1 MVDVNTI
8 VTRNKDVAWRIIE
21 GEAILIS
28 AEDSML
34 HSLDEVGTRIWEL
47 ADGSS
52 TVKEIAQKIFDEYE
66 IDLETAEND
75 VAEFVTNLASEKL
88 NLLVISS
95 GE

>member
-1 MVDVNTI
+1 MIDADTI

-47 ADGSS
+47 ADGSN
-52 TVKEIAQKIFDEYE
+52 TIKQIAQKIFDEYE
-66 IDLETAEND
+66 IDLETAQDD
-75 VAEFVTNLASEKL
+75 VVEFVTNLASEKL
-88 NLLVISS
+88 NLLVTA
-95 GE
+95 GEE

>member
-1 MVDVNTI
+1 MIDANTI

-47 ADGSS
+47 ADGSN
-52 TVKEIAQKIFDEYE
+52 TIKDIAQRIFDEYE
-66 IDLETAEND
+66 IDLETAQND
-75 VAEFVTNLASEKL
+75 VVEFVANLASEKL
-88 NLLVISS
+88 NLLVTA
-95 GE
+95 ETE

>member
-1 MVDVNTI
+1 MIDANTT

-47 ADGSS
+47 ADGSN
-52 TVKEIAQKIFDEYE
+52 TIKDIAQKIFDEYE
-66 IDLETAEND
+66 IDLETAQND
-75 VAEFVTNLASEKL
+75 VVEFVANLASDKL
-88 NLLVISS
+88 NLLVTTN
-95 GE
+95 EE